1 MQDEDITDQAANKR
15 ELTAL
20 ISGVVAPT
28 TPMPRNPTPPMVS
41 SLLLSAVRCRQIV
54 DTDVST
60 VIMLLKN
67 GFPRRSYEYWS
78 QVLDRLAKHPTPAGM
93 PKYGYLVETAG
104 APVGI
109 ILLISS
115 SIQEGDKLAVRCN
128 LSSWFVEPEFRI
140 HASPLIFQATK
151 KKDVTYLNISPA
163 SQTLPIVEAQGF
175 ARYSDGRFVARIFPS
190 IRRRAQVQIVEP
202 EVYPNAHFEAFE
214 RDLLLAHARYG
225 CISVWCVTS
234 ERAYP
239 FIFLPRL
246 AKRIIPCVQL
256 IYCRHIEDFVQF
268 AQPIGSYLA
277 MRGKLFVLID
287 SKGPIHGL
295 VGRYRGG
302 VAPKYFKGPILPR
315 VGDLAYTEAAI
326 LPSLY

>member
-1 MQDEDITDQAANKR
+1 
-15 ELTAL
+15 
-20 ISGVVAPT
+20 
-28 TPMPRNPTPPMVS
+28 
-41 SLLLSAVRCRQIV
+41 
-54 DTDVST
+54 
-60 VIMLLKN
+60 
-67 GFPRRSYEYWS
+67 
-78 QVLDRLAKHPTPAGM
+78 M
-93 PKYGYLVETAG
+93 PKYGYLIESAV

-225 CISVWCVTS
+225 CVSVWCVTS

-326 LPSLY
+326 LPSLYY